1 MVDWANRFI
10 KSALVVAGVTDLE
23 PCHGDVIAALL
34 ERDGRHLSDI
44 TQATHR
50 TKPTL
55 TVLVNHLEANGYVRR
70 KPSKTDARVAE
81 IWLTAKCRR
90 LIPLFLDISA
100 RMAAEITKNLMAD
113 ETKELDRL
121 LVKVISQP
129 TKETSK

>member
-1 MVDWANRFI
+1 MTPELPAIRVGAEVAFFSRTSRHDMSRLCVEGT
-10 KSALVVAGVTDLE
+10 KVLLVELPFE
-23 PCHGDVIAALL
+23 
-34 ERDGRHLSDI
+34 SW
-44 TQATHR
+44 
-50 TKPTL
+50 
-55 TVLVNHLEANGYVRR
+55 
-70 KPSKTDARVAE
+70 DARVAE

-100 RMAAEITKNLMAD
+100 RMAAAITKNLMAD